1 MKKRTRISIRTQRT
15 LRIEE
20 LNIRCPECGAEV
32 RIEPTELDAR
42 VAAAAQVDEVLTS
55 ALSTQTNSRRCDH
68 LLPAAIDETELIQG
82 ESDERQTY
90 D

>member
-42 VAAAAQVDEVLTS
+42 VAAA
-55 ALSTQTNSRRCDH
+55 
-68 LLPAAIDETELIQG
+68 
-82 ESDERQTY
+82 Y
-90 D
+90 DDAV